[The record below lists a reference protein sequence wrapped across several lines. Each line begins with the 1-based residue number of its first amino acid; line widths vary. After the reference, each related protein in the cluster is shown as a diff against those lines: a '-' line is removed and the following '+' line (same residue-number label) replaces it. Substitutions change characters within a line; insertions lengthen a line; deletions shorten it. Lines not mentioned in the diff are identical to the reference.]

1 MKYYGFMLKEDEPF
15 ALRKCQTGDDVISDA
30 VRSFRQD
37 LFQARTFLNDLSID
51 QKNKA
56 ILAHNL
62 YRVFNAQIMIIV
74 VSKNSPEEY
83 KSEVVVSE
91 STIADNIPDAFKD
104 DIALLT
110 EYEALYQKYLMLADE
125 EKEVK

>member
-1 MKYYGFMLKEDEPF
+1 MKYYGFMFKEQEPF
-15 ALRKCQTGDDVISDA
+15 ALRKCQTGDDVVSDA

-37 LFQARTFLNDLSID
+37 LFQARTFINEPSID

-62 YRVFNAQIMIIV
+62 YRILYAEIMVID
-74 VSKNSPEEY
+74 VSKDSPEEY

-104 DIALLT
+104 DIKLLT

-125 EKEVK
+125 EKEDK

>member
-1 MKYYGFMLKEDEPF
+1 MKYYGFMLKEEEPF
-15 ALRKCQTGDDVISDA
+15 ALRKCQTGDDVVSDA

-37 LFQARTFLNDLSID
+37 LFQARTFLNELSID

-62 YRVFNAQIMIIV
+62 YRVLHAQIMIIDI
-74 VSKNSPEEY
+74 SKNTPEEY

-91 STIADNIPDAFKD
+91 STIADNIPEVFKD
-104 DIALLT
+104 DIKLLT
-110 EYEALYQKYLMLADE
+110 EYEVLYQKILMLTDE

>member
-1 MKYYGFMLKEDEPF
+1 MKYYGFMLKEEEPF
-15 ALRKCQTGDDVISDA
+15 ALRKCQTGDDVVSDA

-37 LFQARTFLNDLSID
+37 LFQVRTFLHDTTIN

-62 YRVFNAQIMIIV
+62 YRVLHAQIMVIDV
-74 VSKNSPEEY
+74 AKNTPEEY
-83 KSEVVVSE
+83 KSDVVVYE

-104 DIALLT
+104 DIKLLN
-110 EYEALYQKYLMLADE
+110 EYEALYQKYLMLDE
-125 EKEVK
+125 NEVE